1 MAHMPGSQL
10 PKFDNALSVGAV
22 NGSLIPN
29 QQPTPLKL
37 TKAADYYEQHCVKY
51 PHRASFHSYAEFI
64 HALLLEADSDVAA
77 FVPQPYCLRI
87 GRTLYTPDI
96 YIVREGRIIV
106 GELKPAGR
114 SLPDAWLYALEAYFN
129 HQGMHFEMISNED
142 VLEHETLA
150 LNWLPIVQVLAE
162 AQLDGVEITFEED
175 ELLSELLDYRR
186 LTVGELLK
194 EGPRDDRYRRELA
207 LLRLLHQHRIEADLS
222 EAPWDYDTV
231 VQL

>member
-1 MAHMPGSQL
+1 MAHILGSQL
-10 PKFDNALSVGAV
+10 PKFDNALSVGAL

-51 PHRASFHSYAEFI
+51 PHRASFHSYAEFV
-64 HALLLEADSDVAA
+64 HARLLEADSDVTA

-87 GRTLYTPDI
+87 GRKLYTPDV

-114 SLPDAWLYALEAYFN
+114 SLPEAWLQALEAFFN
-129 HQGMHFEMISNED
+129 HQAMHFEMISNED

-162 AQLDGVEITFEED
+162 AQLDGVETAAEEN
-175 ELLSELLDYRR
+175 ELVKKLLETRS
-186 LTVGELLK
+186 LTVGELLT
-194 EGPRDDRYRRELA
+194 EGPREDRYRLELA
-207 LLRLLHQHRIEADLS
+207 LLRLLHRHRIEADLS
-222 EAPWDYDTV
+222 EEPWDYDTV